1 MQNHPLC
8 GWIFIRKGEVLKWL
22 EAYRR
27 SREYV
32 RIYKYYL
39 GEEQKLLQKE
49 DFIEA
54 DRIVREYQI
63 LRCSLNDKDKE
74 LLERFLI
81 RGETDDAIKI
91 LRSPDIVANWE
102 LIVLSSGKHSFE
114 PFDPVAFGKK
124 LKEFREHK
132 GFYRAEAA
140 RYLEISENTLRSY
153 EDGKRIIRV
162 DIFFRILELYGVSID
177 CFIDD

>member
-1 MQNHPLC
+1 MRRHS
-8 GWIFIRKGEVLKWL
+8 FFRKGEILKWL
-22 EAYRR
+22 DAYRC

-39 GEEQKLLQKE
+39 GEEQKLSQRE

-63 LRCSLNDKDKE
+63 LRCSLNDNDKE

-81 RGETDDAIKI
+81 RGETDDSIKI
-91 LRSPDIVANWE
+91 LHSPDIVANWE
-102 LIVLSSGKHSFE
+102 TIVLASGEHSFA
-114 PFDPVAFGKK
+114 PFAPVVFGKK
-124 LKEFREHK
+124 LRESREHK
-132 GFYRAEAA
+132 GFYRAEVA

-153 EDGKRIIRV
+153 EDGKRIMRV
-162 DIFFRILELYGVSID
+162 DIFFKILELYGVSIEY
-177 CFIDD
+177 FIDD

>member
-1 MQNHPLC
+1 MRRHS
-8 GWIFIRKGEVLKWL
+8 FFRKGEIVKWL

-39 GEEQKLLQKE
+39 GEEQKLSQRE

-63 LRCSLNDKDKE
+63 LRCSLNDNDKE
-74 LLERFLI
+74 LLERFLT
-81 RGETDDAIKI
+81 RGESDDAIKI
-91 LRSPDIVANWE
+91 LHSPDIVANWE
-102 LIVLSSGKHSFE
+102 TIVLASGEHSFA
-114 PFDPVAFGKK
+114 PFDPVVFGKK
-124 LKEFREHK
+124 LRESREHK

-153 EDGKRIIRV
+153 EDGKCIIRV
-162 DIFFRILELYGVSID
+162 DIFFRMLELYGVSIEY
-177 CFIDD
+177 FIDD

>member
-1 MQNHPLC
+1 MRRHS
-8 GWIFIRKGEVLKWL
+8 FFREGEIIKWL

-32 RIYKYYL
+32 RIYKDYL
-39 GEEQKLLQKE
+39 GEEEKLLQRE

-63 LRCSLNDKDKE
+63 LRCSLKDSDKE
-74 LLERFLI
+74 LLERFLT
-81 RGETDDAIKI
+81 RGESDDGIKI
-91 LRSPDIVANWE
+91 LHSPDVVANWKT
-102 LIVLSSGKHSFE
+102 IVLAPGEYSFA
-114 PFDPVAFGKK
+114 PFDPVSFGKK
-124 LKEFREHK
+124 LREFREHK

-153 EDGKRIIRV
+153 EDGKRIMRV
-162 DIFFRILELYGVSID
+162 DIFFRTLELYGVSIER
-177 CFIDD
+177 FIDD

>member
-1 MQNHPLC
+1 MRRHS
-8 GWIFIRKGEVLKWL
+8 FFREGEIVKWL
-22 EAYRR
+22 EVYRR

-32 RIYKYYL
+32 SIYRHCL
-39 GEEQKLLQKE
+39 GEEEKLLQRE

-54 DRIVREYQI
+54 DRFVREYQI
-63 LRCSLNDKDKE
+63 LRCSLNDNDKE
-74 LLERFLI
+74 LLERFLT
-81 RGETDDAIKI
+81 RGETDDSIKI
-91 LRSPDIVANWE
+91 LHSPDIVANWE
-102 LIVLSSGKHSFE
+102 TIVLTSGDHSFA

-153 EDGKRIIRV
+153 EDLKRIMRV
-162 DIFFRILELYGVSID
+162 DIFFRILELYGVSIEY
-177 CFIDD
+177 FIDD